1 MLVLGDLFH
10 SIPQCYEQ
18 GKISLIYCSL
28 EIVALIGPHKL
39 SFQNLKLITSVLL
52 DESIPILQEIAFHC
66 LINLEYPGL
75 QTLLDI
81 ANKDFEVVSMYIL
94 NKLAQSREIQTTVVV
109 PALLNDFTASSNKKK
124 LESLAALNRMYNL
137 VYQGG
142 GLPVLIQL
150 L

>member
-1 MLVLGDLFH
+1 
-10 SIPQCYEQ
+10 
-18 GKISLIYCSL
+18 
-28 EIVALIGPHKL
+28 
-39 SFQNLKLITSVLL
+39 
-52 DESIPILQEIAFHC
+52 
-66 LINLEYPGL
+66 
-75 QTLLDI
+75 
-81 ANKDFEVVSMYIL
+81 MYIL

-150 L
+150 LQEGIIDRNLVVSTIRGCGKEGEKILLKILRRHPNPRVRMAICSVLGWRLSPAQKPSLEIRIVSYQVSEHS